1 MGLTLEKQFKE
12 MFSTRIES
20 MTVPQKRWGKKVIP
34 TKNTSNY
41 GFVYITNLRLLQI
54 MLHILEDATYVSV
67 YLMQHVC
74 KTGPQ

>member
-1 MGLTLEKQFKE
+1 M
-12 MFSTRIES
+12 
-20 MTVPQKRWGKKVIP
+20 IP

-67 YLMQHVC
+67 CLINMFG
-74 KTGPQ
+74 KTGLQ